1 MAKKKKKQNNS
12 LAPVNSAGAAGKKK
26 FSVKRAL
33 LIFIS
38 TIAAFTLYQTVNILE
53 ANAHLPFPIITTVF
67 FVLATLLFCLI
78 FFFNRGFSTKP
89 VTVEMLMADGVAPED
104 AEAVCEKLNSQ
115 KKIAKV
121 LMLILLP
128 IVFTILLD
136 MIYLFYGDFF
146 LGALKYITGAAK

>member
-1 MAKKKKKQNNS
+1 MAKKKKKQKTG
-12 LAPVNSAGAAGKKK
+12 LTPVSEKKK

-33 LIFIS
+33 LIFLS
-38 TIAAFTLYQTVNILE
+38 TIATFTLYQTVNILE
-53 ANAHLPFPIITTVF
+53 ANARLPFPIITTVF
-67 FVLATLLFCLI
+67 FVLATLIVCLI

-89 VTVEMLMADGVAPED
+89 VTEELLTSEGVAPED
-104 AEAVCEKLNSQ
+104 VGEVCEKLNSH

-128 IVFTILLD
+128 IIFTILLD

-146 LGALKYITGAAK
+146 MGALKYITGTAK